1 MKKVLALTA
10 LVAISGSALAAD
22 VGLGVSI
29 HSGDPTIYVPID
41 IGEKF
46 RIEPLLRYQS
56 RKSEQLLSAPSSSYK
71 LTGTAKTT
79 SLAIGSGFFGVAALA
94 DSATV
99 YYGARIAYLTN
110 KLDVSYSVSGV
121 GGPPPDPS
129 PTKEKLDGFLLAPTL
144 GLKYRFSDHFAVA
157 GEAALEYSKVD
168 GDGNEESGTRT
179 TTNIVFRYRF

>member
-1 MKKVLALTA
+1 MKKVLVLTA
-10 LVAISGSALAAD
+10 LLAVSGDALAAE

-29 HSGDPTIYVPID
+29 RSGDPTIYVPID
-41 IGEKF
+41 IGERF

-56 RKSEQLLSAPSSSYK
+56 HKSEQLLSAPSSSYT

-99 YYGARIAYLTN
+99 YYGARLAYLTS
-110 KLDVSYSVSGV
+110 KLDVSYSVSGA
-121 GGPPPDPS
+121 GGPPAPAS
-129 PTKEKLDGFLLAPTL
+129 TNEKQDGFLLAPTL
-144 GLKYRFSDHFAVA
+144 GLEYRLSEHFAIA
-157 GEAALEYSKVD
+157 GEAALEYSKID